1 MTITE
6 IFTKLKNAI
15 TANNEKLQ
23 EIADKLDQLELS
35 QGGGGSGGGNATIVD
50 YESGKYYARNTLLV
64 HEETVYRV
72 LTGYTSRNFDLD
84 YHGDG
89 TPGSIKLKIVG
100 FESSIV
106 TFGSNPDQETINN
119 LPQDTLVAIYDSTGE
134 PYDLT

>member
-15 TANNEKLQ
+15 TANSIKLQ
-23 EIADKLDQLELS
+23 EIADKLEQLEVGAG
-35 QGGGGSGGGNATIVD
+35 GGGGSGNATIED
-50 YESGKYYARNTLLV
+50 YAEGKYYERNTLLV
-64 HEETVYRV
+64 YEETVYRV

-106 TFGSNPDQETINN
+106 TFGTEPDQETINN
-119 LPQDTLVAIYDSTGE
+119 LPQDTLVAIYNSDDE
-134 PYDLT
+134 PYNLT